1 MLVAEDDESLAEV
14 LARGL
19 REQGYVVDLVPDGET
34 AAAYLRFY
42 QYEVAVLD
50 WRMPRLSGL
59 DLVRKLRR
67 GGTQTPVLMLT
78 ARDTPA
84 DRIAGL
90 DAGADD
96 YLVKPFDFG
105 ELLARLRALQR
116 RPPVSQPPRMV
127 IGELEFDPAAR
138 EVTVCGRHPALTGTE
153 LGILEILMR
162 RSPGVADRRSIA
174 QHVWDNEADA
184 FGSNTI
190 DVHLARL
197 RSKLAGAGVRI
208 ETVRG
213 RRLPD
218 HPGVRFSPAA
228 KVAAGATAV
237 IAVIYILGV
246 IVLNLV
252 VSTRLAEQNDDH
264 LIGRLAAAARQPGVA
279 QPARGS
285 VRRACLPAPT
295 STMTTTGRRSS
306 CGR

>member
-1 MLVAEDDESLAEV
+1 MLIAEDDESLGEV

-34 AAAYLRFY
+34 AASYLRFY

-50 WRMPRLSGL
+50 WRMPKLSGL
-59 DLVRKLRR
+59 DLVQKLRR
-67 GGTQTPVLMLT
+67 SGTVNGFTPVLMLT

-116 RPPVSQPPRMV
+116 LPPVSHSPRIK
-127 IGELEFDPAAR
+127 IGEVEFDPAAR
-138 EVTVCGRHPALTGTE
+138 EAAIRGERPALTGTE

-197 RSKLAGAGVRI
+197 RAKLAGAGVRI

-213 RRLPD
+213 VGYRIT
-218 HPGVRFSPAA
+218 PA
-228 KVAAGATAV
+228 
-237 IAVIYILGV
+237 
-246 IVLNLV
+246 
-252 VSTRLAEQNDDH
+252 
-264 LIGRLAAAARQPGVA
+264 
-279 QPARGS
+279 
-285 VRRACLPAPT
+285 
-295 STMTTTGRRSS
+295 
-306 CGR
+306 

>member
-1 MLVAEDDESLAEV
+1 VLVAEDDESLGEV

-19 REQGYVVDLVPDGET
+19 REQGYVVDLVSDGET
-34 AAAYLRFY
+34 AASYLRFN

-50 WRMPRLSGL
+50 WRMPKLSGL
-59 DLVRKLRR
+59 DLVQRLRR
-67 GGTQTPVLMLT
+67 CGTATPVLMLT

-116 RPPVSQPPRMV
+116 RPPVSQSPRMK
-127 IGELEFDPAAR
+127 IGELEFDPAGR
-138 EVTVCGRHPALTGTE
+138 EVLIRGERPALTGTE
-153 LGILEILMR
+153 LGILEVLMR
-162 RSPGVADRRSIA
+162 RSPGVVDRRSIA
-174 QHVWDNEADA
+174 QHVWDNESDA

-213 RRLPD
+213 IGYRI
-218 HPGVRFSPAA
+218 SP
-228 KVAAGATAV
+228 
-237 IAVIYILGV
+237 L
-246 IVLNLV
+246 
-252 VSTRLAEQNDDH
+252 
-264 LIGRLAAAARQPGVA
+264 
-279 QPARGS
+279 
-285 VRRACLPAPT
+285 
-295 STMTTTGRRSS
+295 
-306 CGR
+306 